1 MDGDNEAVM
10 ELPIYR
16 SAIRQFGQRVGLVRE
31 QQWDLSTPDPQ
42 WTVADLVD
50 HVTAGQLAV
59 AAALGT
65 ASPDDQPTD
74 RPARWA
80 TASSAAL
87 AAFGTVDD
95 WTATIDGPDGPVP
108 AGELLWRAATELAV
122 HTWDLARAI
131 GAPDELPNDL
141 LAHVL
146 DHVREHGDRWFTPD
160 RYAPAIP
167 VPGCTED
174 LIELLARAGRNR
186 WWRRA

>member
-1 MDGDNEAVM
+1 M

-16 SAIRQFGQRVGLVRE
+16 SAIRQFGQRVDRVRDH
-31 QQWDLSTPDPQ
+31 QWGVSTPDPD
-42 WTVADLVD
+42 WTVGDLVD
-50 HVTAGQLAV
+50 HVTAGQRAV

-65 ASPDDQPTD
+65 APPDD
-74 RPARWA
+74 RPADRPAQWSA
-80 TASSAAL
+80 ASAAAL
-87 AAFGTVDD
+87 AAFGTVGD
-95 WTATIDGPDGPVP
+95 WTATVDGPDGPAP
-108 AGELLWRAATELAV
+108 AGEVLWRAATELAI

-141 LAHVL
+141 LVHVL
-146 DHVREHGDRWFTPD
+146 DQAREHGDRWFTAD

-186 WWRRA
+186 WWRRG